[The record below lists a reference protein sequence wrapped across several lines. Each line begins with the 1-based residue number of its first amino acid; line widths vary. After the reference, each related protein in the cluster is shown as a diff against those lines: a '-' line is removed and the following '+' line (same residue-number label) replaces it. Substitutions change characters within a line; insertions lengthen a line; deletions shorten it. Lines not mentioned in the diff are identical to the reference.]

1 MLFVGKCY
9 GWKQGYSCFLKNIAY
24 YCWRKEILW
33 PVGCSSGEN
42 SQGKTPYR
50 NCFQSKNL
58 IKRWDNRNTW
68 NLWSAECSAF
78 SSFPWIF
85 SNGCPKKANTF
96 KYFFEL
102 IGAANPF
109 ANPFF
114 FFFFFG
120 KDINQ
125 RSGSLQRATRF
136 PVMLWGDAA
145 EKAAGLSSRRRNH
158 LCLRTAKI
166 CIQKAVTWVA
176 FSQNLECKR
185 ILRFFNKTGEE
196 WCHGRGFPGVWR
208 LWMINT

>member
-1 MLFVGKCY
+1 M
-9 GWKQGYSCFLKNIAY
+9 
-24 YCWRKEILW
+24 LW
-33 PVGCSSGEN
+33 PVGWSSGEN

-50 NCFQSKNL
+50 NRFQSKNL
-58 IKRWDNRNTW
+58 IKRWGNGNTW
-68 NLWSAECSAF
+68 NLWSAGHSAF

-85 SNGCPKKANTF
+85 PNGCPKKANAF

-109 ANPFF
+109 ANCWVFAFF
-114 FFFFFG
+114 LFG

-125 RSGSLQRATRF
+125 RSGSPQRATRF
-136 PVMLWGDAA
+136 PAMLRGAAA
-145 EKAAGLSSRRRNH
+145 EKAAGLSSRRRNS

-176 FSQNLECKR
+176 FSQNLEWER
-185 ILRFFNKTGEE
+185 ILQVFNKTGEE
-196 WCHGRGFPGVWR
+196 WCHGRGFPGVRR